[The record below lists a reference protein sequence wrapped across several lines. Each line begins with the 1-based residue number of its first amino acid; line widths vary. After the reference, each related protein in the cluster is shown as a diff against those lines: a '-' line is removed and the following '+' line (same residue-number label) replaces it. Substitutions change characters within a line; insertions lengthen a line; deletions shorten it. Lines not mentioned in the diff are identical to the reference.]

1 MNTSLLS
8 RLFLLLLLLSPAAF
22 GGQDSGAVYFTNGV
36 HNNAEI
42 GRAHV

>member
-22 GGQDSGAVYFTNGV
+22 GGQDSGA
-36 HNNAEI
+36 E
-42 GRAHV
+42 